1 LANCKKQT
9 DKRMSL
15 KEAVQKFVPDG
26 SGIAF
31 SGMGGGQCVA
41 QTYEIIRQGKKDL
54 TLFGDSPCEAG
65 DLLVGAGCIK
75 RMEIAWCGYAV
86 AGLGDNFR
94 RAVEREIPNPIELLD
109 YTNATMGLRFL
120 AGAIGVPFLPTK
132 SLLGSDIVKYNPSI
146 KVIDD
151 PYTGEKVALV
161 PAAKPDVAIVHVSRA
176 DRRGNAQMY
185 GFHSNAENLAR
196 AAKTTIITC
205 EEIVSTEEIRRTSNL
220 TIIPEYCVDAV
231 VELPFACH
239 PWNMPYAYAYD
250 MPFHVPQLAQF
261 KTREGFLAW
270 LDEWCFGVKD
280 HEGYC
285 AKVGWERLE
294 RLKATEQKF
303 CRVGYQR

>member
-1 LANCKKQT
+1 MDNYKKQT

-15 KEAVQKFVPDG
+15 KEAIEKFVPDG

-31 SGMGGGQCVA
+31 SGMGGAQCVA
-41 QTYEIIRQGKKDL
+41 QTYEIIRQEKKDL

-75 RMEIAWCGYAV
+75 RMEIAWCAYAV
-86 AGLGDNFR
+86 AGLAYNFR
-94 RAVEREIPNPIELLD
+94 RAVEEKLPHPIELLD
-109 YTNATMGLRFL
+109 FSNATIGLRFL
-120 AGAIGVPFLPTK
+120 AGAMEVPFLPTK
-132 SLLGSDIVKYNPSI
+132 SLLGSDLVKYNPH
-146 KVIDD
+146 VIISED
-151 PYTGEKVALV
+151 PYTREKVALV

-205 EEIVSTEEIRRTSNL
+205 EEIVGTDEIRRTSNL
-220 TIIPEYCVDAV
+220 TIIPEYCVDVV

-250 MPFHVPQLAQF
+250 MPFHMPQLAQF
-261 KTREGFLAW
+261 KTREGFLVW
-270 LDEWCFGVKD
+270 MDEWCFNLED
-280 HEGYC
+280 HEKYC
-285 AKVGWERLE
+285 EKVGWKRLHKLAALE
-294 RLKATEQKF
+294 SKF
-303 CRVGYQR
+303 CRVPY